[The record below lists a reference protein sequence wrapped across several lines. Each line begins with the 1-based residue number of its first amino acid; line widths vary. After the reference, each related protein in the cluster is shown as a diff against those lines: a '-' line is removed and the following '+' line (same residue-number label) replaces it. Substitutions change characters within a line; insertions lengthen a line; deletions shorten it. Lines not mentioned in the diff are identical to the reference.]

1 MPVLYGGVDLKVL
14 DRFKLRASEAL
25 VNGWVERGV
34 RDACEVICRY
44 PTLDDNVVMSWT
56 RTIF

>member
-44 PTLDDNVVMSWT
+44 PGAT
-56 RTIF
+56 TIWSVSMT

>member
-44 PTLDDNVVMSWT
+44 PGATTMWSWT